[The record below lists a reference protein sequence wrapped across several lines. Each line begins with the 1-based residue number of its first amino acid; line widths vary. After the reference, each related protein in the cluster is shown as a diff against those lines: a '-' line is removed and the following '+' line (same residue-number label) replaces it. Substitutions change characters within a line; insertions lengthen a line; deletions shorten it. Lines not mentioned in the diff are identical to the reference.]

1 MKSTR
6 TWNAKKS
13 SVTVVRYE
21 KKTWMMCGTMWP
33 PVSWIGLCAIRAAKL
48 SDAPWW
54 QRPQVFFLF
63 AAATVDAGSDFATI
77 PCVPPSALSAAWQF
91 VQEGANLWPTRTS
104 RPWIESWYVEA
115 ASGLS
120 PAAFASSSLPWQAS
134 QRFAISRRSAGTT
147 SRLPAVGS
155 KAASFATAWG
165 EPWQEA
171 QVGPATFASSRCH
184 LEWTDFANASVT
196 SEWQPEQARNAR
208 GAVTFS
214 FLSPSP

>member
-6 TWNAKKS
+6 TWNAQKS

-33 PVSWIGLCAIRAAKL
+33 PISWIGLCAIR
-48 SDAPWW
+48 P
-54 QRPQVFFLF
+54 
-63 AAATVDAGSDFATI
+63 ATVDAGSDFATI